1 MNNIKHIAVVGSLHH
16 DIIVHAASLPR
27 LGETAVG
34 RSWTTKRGGKGA
46 NQAAQAAYHG
56 AHVYMVGRVGS
67 DAEGSGLIASLKGA
81 GVDTQYVTVD
91 TAGASGLSVAVVTGE
106 GDYGAVIV
114 SGTNQHVGG
123 EDLRV
128 ADAVIQSASL
138 LVLQLELP
146 LETVTEAAA
155 LAQAHQVPVL
165 LNAAPAYPLPPR
177 LSAAVNILVVN
188 QIEAEM
194 LTGLPVSSKAEA
206 ENALTLLQ
214 GTVPAV
220 IITLG
225 DQGLVFSNQ
234 VGSCT
239 YLPAHEIKLVDT
251 HGAGD
256 SFVGALGA
264 RLSAGDAFAEAV
276 TYANA
281 AAALRVSTEGS
292 DFVEPAAVERF
303 LERYSDTD

>member
-1 MNNIKHIAVVGSLHH
+1 MKHIAVVGSLHH
-16 DIIVHAASLPR
+16 DIIVHAVSLPR

-56 AHVYMVGRVGS
+56 AHVYMVGRVGG
-67 DAEGSGLIASLKGA
+67 DAEGSGLVALLKSA
-81 GVDTQYVTVD
+81 GVDTKYVTVD
-91 TAGASGLSVAVVTGE
+91 NSGASGLSVAVVNGE

-114 SGTNQHVGG
+114 SGINQHVGG
-123 EDLRV
+123 EDLR
-128 ADAVIQSASL
+128 AASAVIQSASL
-138 LVLQLELP
+138 LVLQLELN
-146 LETVTEAAA
+146 LGTVTEAAA
-155 LAQAHQVPVL
+155 LAKAHHVPVL

-177 LSAAVNILVVN
+177 LSAAVDILVVN

-194 LTGLPVSSKAEA
+194 LTGLPVTSEKEA
-206 ENALTLLQ
+206 VNALTLLQ

-225 DQGLVFSNQ
+225 GQGLVFSDQ
-234 VGSCT
+234 VGKYS
-239 YLPAHEIKLVDT
+239 YLPAHKVKLVDT

-256 SFVGALGA
+256 SFVGAFGA
-264 RLSAGDAFAEAV
+264 RLSAGDSFAEAI

-281 AAALRVSTEGS
+281 AAALMVSTEGS

-303 LERYSDTD
+303 LGRQ